1 MWSVGSPNSSRDA
14 RERIVVENG
23 PSARPPVKEIMNVVY
38 FIIAFAFFLLGIFLF
53 AFAFDVQGYQAV
65 MFLGGIAAISIS
77 LFIPFHI
84 LGHGEQ
90 R

>member
-1 MWSVGSPNSSRDA
+1 
-14 RERIVVENG
+14 
-23 PSARPPVKEIMNVVY
+23 MNVFY
-38 FIIAFAFFLLGIFLF
+38 FIIAFVIFLGGIALF
-53 AFAFDVQGYQAV
+53 AFAFDVPNFQAI

-77 LFIPFHI
+77 LAIPFHI

>member
-1 MWSVGSPNSSRDA
+1 
-14 RERIVVENG
+14 
-23 PSARPPVKEIMNVVY
+23 MNVFY

-53 AFAFDVQGYQAV
+53 AFAFDVQGYQAI
-65 MFLGGIAAISIS
+65 MFVGGIAAISIA
-77 LFIPFHI
+77 LAIPFHI

>member
-1 MWSVGSPNSSRDA
+1 
-14 RERIVVENG
+14 
-23 PSARPPVKEIMNVVY
+23 MNVFY

-53 AFAFDVQGYQAV
+53 AFAFDVQGLEAV
-65 MFLGGIAAISIS
+65 MFLGGVASISIS

>member
-1 MWSVGSPNSSRDA
+1 
-14 RERIVVENG
+14 
-23 PSARPPVKEIMNVVY
+23 MNVFY

-53 AFAFDVQGYQAV
+53 AFAFDVKDFEALLFV
-65 MFLGGIAAISIS
+65 GGIASISIS
-77 LFIPFHI
+77 LAIPFHI

>member
-1 MWSVGSPNSSRDA
+1 
-14 RERIVVENG
+14 
-23 PSARPPVKEIMNVVY
+23 VKEIMNVFY

-65 MFLGGIAAISIS
+65 MFLGGIASISIA